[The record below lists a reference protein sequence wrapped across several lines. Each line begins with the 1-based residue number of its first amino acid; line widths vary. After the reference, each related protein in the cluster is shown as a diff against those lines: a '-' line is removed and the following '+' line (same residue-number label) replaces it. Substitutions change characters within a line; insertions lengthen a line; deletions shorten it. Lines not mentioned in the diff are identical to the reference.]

1 MAGQKLEKLL
11 LGSQT
16 SGLPQFGVQVVV
28 AAIDASQCQPVAHL
42 ERQWDVVA
50 EAHLCRYIQDEPEDG
65 TEIEA
70 VWIPPAVEPHRL
82 AVPLLQGI
90 HDHIHIVVAPTDPRA
105 MRVQPVPRGQCG
117 AVVIQFRLGEHVG
130 GLE

>member
-11 LGSQT
+11 LGAQT

-28 AAIDASQCQPVAHL
+28 AAIDAPQCQPVAHL
-42 ERQWDVVA
+42 EGQWDVVA
-50 EAHLCRYIQDEPEDG
+50 EAHLCRHIQDETKDG
-65 TEIEA
+65 AEIEA
-70 VWIPPAVEPHRL
+70 VWIPPAVKPHRL
-82 AVPLLQGI
+82 AIPLLQGV
-90 HDHIHIVVAPTDPRA
+90 HDDVHIVIAPTDPGA
-105 MRVQPVPRGQCG
+105 MGIQPVARGQCG